1 MYGTIEKNKVA
12 LASLS
17 LGQEDLIMV
26 SNTNEGKSSDYMR
39 EFQLGDPLLIW
50 TFGIW
55 GSLWRINQPKIDRN
69 CTWILL
75 GVAHVG
81 SKVGEVTI
89 NNKWVFSA

>member
-50 TFGIW
+50 TFGI
-55 GSLWRINQPKIDRN
+55 
-69 CTWILL
+69 
-75 GVAHVG
+75 
-81 SKVGEVTI
+81 
-89 NNKWVFSA
+89 